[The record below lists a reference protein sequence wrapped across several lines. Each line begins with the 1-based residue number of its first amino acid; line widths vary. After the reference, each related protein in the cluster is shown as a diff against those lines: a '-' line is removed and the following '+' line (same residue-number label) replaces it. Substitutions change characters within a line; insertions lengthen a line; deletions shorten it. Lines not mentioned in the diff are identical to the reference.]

1 MTSPREHEALA
12 AIERFCGVTC
22 MAFCLVLLYGMSQRL
37 DAMDRK
43 AAEQHAA
50 RQAQAQT
57 AAQPDRWA
65 ELDEKAK
72 HMVAYDQI
80 NQERG
85 TK

>member
-12 AIERFCGVTC
+12 AIERFCSAVCIT
-22 MAFCLVLLYGMSQRL
+22 FCLVLLYGMSQRL
-37 DAMDRK
+37 DAIDRR

-50 RQAQAQT
+50 RQAKPPEVDQFA
-57 AAQPDRWA
+57 D
-65 ELDEKAK
+65 LDAKAK

-85 TK
+85 SK